1 MRADFDDDGALDL
14 ACTNNS
20 GASVSVFRG
29 DGRGGF
35 AAAITVAAPGSPWG
49 LAVVDANAD
58 GRPDL
63 LVSNGAGSALTL
75 LRGTGTG
82 TFTNAASIATPLSPR
97 DLAVADFDGDGTPD
111 VAAAC
116 AGTNQLALL
125 RGTAGSFASWLVLA
139 AGSGAAGVA
148 VGDFNRDGAA
158 DPVSLNTSANSVTRW
173 LGSCAAPAAAAPR
186 LLAPNG
192 GESWWPGT
200 AQTVRWSA
208 APGTAAVDVELSRD
222 GGATWTALVRGAT
235 GDHARVLASG
245 AASERMRLRVRDAA
259 IGWRQDASDTTFALC
274 GLLRAP
280 LASAAGCAANHLAV
294 ADLDGDGRLDA
305 LAAGG
310 GTARVLR
317 GTGDGR
323 FTALAPFALDASVRV
338 RLADVDGDGVL
349 DLLALGAAGLDWRA
363 GDGAGGFGP
372 AHAVPLAHGVDV
384 TCADFDA
391 DGHADAAV
399 LTDDGTSRA
408 LVVRS
413 AVGSAPL
420 AAEWRVALDASPRTL
435 AHADFDGDGI
445 TDLAVSGSSAL
456 EIWRGGGAAGRGDA
470 RFALAST
477 RALPG
482 GAGDLALGD
491 FDLDGRLDVVACALA
506 TGDLYTVGTES
517 ATPAAPT
524 LGVPVTSSAGAA
536 AASPVVTDFDGDGH
550 ADVALVDAA
559 AGDVRVLAGAAGGFG
574 APQVF
579 AGGGGELASGD
590 FDGDGVT
597 DLLVARP
604 DQSAVA
610 CLAGM
615 CPPLASASVA
625 LRARHDGER
634 FVTGFARRIA
644 WSRESG
650 IALARVELSR
660 DGGMHWVT
668 LAEASA
674 DTALAWIVTGPA
686 TAHARLRVSD
696 AANPSRADVSGEFAI
711 VAPYGTPRSDA
722 WPGSG
727 TGASALALGA
737 SHVATVAAG
746 RVLVAPLGGGA
757 WTDAGEADARSVMF
771 ADCDGDGREDLVTR
785 LANFVSVRRALEAGG
800 FGEARMLGTAGAN
813 AALVAAD
820 FDLDGRADLAVAC
833 GTPPAQ
839 RVMTFRA
846 TAAADD
852 GRAAFAAPGAVA
864 LPAAAT
870 ALVATDVNAD
880 GITDLLAGGNG
891 VLATLLGN
899 GTAGRGDGSFR
910 LGATRGFGGGALAA
924 LLATDLDR
932 DGATDV
938 AGVDATSTVLGA
950 AGNGAGGFG
959 TPVAFATAAAAR
971 ALAWGDFDR

>member
-1 MRADFDDDGALDL
+1 M
-14 ACTNNS
+14 
-20 GASVSVFRG
+20 
-29 DGRGGF
+29 
-35 AAAITVAAPGSPWG
+35 
-49 LAVVDANAD
+49 
-58 GRPDL
+58 
-63 LVSNGAGSALTL
+63 
-75 LRGTGTG
+75 
-82 TFTNAASIATPLSPR
+82 
-97 DLAVADFDGDGTPD
+97 
-111 VAAAC
+111 
-116 AGTNQLALL
+116 
-125 RGTAGSFASWLVLA
+125 
-139 AGSGAAGVA
+139 
-148 VGDFNRDGAA
+148 
-158 DPVSLNTSANSVTRW
+158 
-173 LGSCAAPAAAAPR
+173 
-186 LLAPNG
+186 
-192 GESWWPGT
+192 
-200 AQTVRWSA
+200 
-208 APGTAAVDVELSRD
+208 
-222 GGATWTALVRGAT
+222 
-235 GDHARVLASG
+235 
-245 AASERMRLRVRDAA
+245 
-259 IGWRQDASDTTFALC
+259 
-274 GLLRAP
+274 
-280 LASAAGCAANHLAV
+280 
-294 ADLDGDGRLDA
+294 
-305 LAAGG
+305 
-310 GTARVLR
+310 
-317 GTGDGR
+317 
-323 FTALAPFALDASVRV
+323 
-338 RLADVDGDGVL
+338 
-349 DLLALGAAGLDWRA
+349 
-363 GDGAGGFGP
+363 
-372 AHAVPLAHGVDV
+372 
-384 TCADFDA
+384 
-391 DGHADAAV
+391 
-399 LTDDGTSRA
+399 
-408 LVVRS
+408 
-413 AVGSAPL
+413 
-420 AAEWRVALDASPRTL
+420 
-435 AHADFDGDGI
+435 
-445 TDLAVSGSSAL
+445 
-456 EIWRGGGAAGRGDA
+456 
-470 RFALAST
+470 
-477 RALPG
+477 
-482 GAGDLALGD
+482 
-491 FDLDGRLDVVACALA
+491 A
-506 TGDLYTVGTES
+506 TGDLFTVGTES

-757 WTDAGEADARSVMF
+757 WTDAGEADARSVVF

-839 RVMTFRA
+839 RVTFRA

-938 AGVDATSTVLGA
+938 AGVDATGTVLGA

-971 ALAWGDFDR
+971 ALAWWRLRPRRRAGPAVGGDGGVTLLRGTARIAAGAFAAAGTPLARACALAACDPDADGVADLLVLDDAAAALRVLPGNLAREREPALTPPAAGAPALGASLTLHWSALDAADLDLSYDDGAHWVALARGVTGGAWRWNVTGAPTGLARLRVRDAFAPVRGDTTAVFAIAPAALGVEAGPAPALALAAPWPNPARGAVTLAFALPRAGGATLEICDVGGRRVRTLHTGTLAAGRHAFAWDGRDDAGGAAPAGVYFAALRTAGARTTREFVLAR